1 MDGTNINSTKAEN
14 FLFLHNRTFVLQS
27 DKNTEIFVKVRI
39 AELYV
44 VIGWNISR
52 RLHWL
57 SGALAYKS
65 T

>member
-39 AELYV
+39 AELFV
-44 VIGWNISR
+44 VIG
-52 RLHWL
+52 
-57 SGALAYKS
+57 
-65 T
+65 